1 MGRTT
6 WLNLDAEP
14 ADLPQATTFRD
25 KGSLLMNMPVMSSTR
40 APGTARRPRL
50 IATMAAMLGIIPG
63 MAGACSTCGCSLN
76 SDWASQG
83 YATTSG
89 LHLSLRQDYFN
100 QSQLR
105 NGTDSVSPGS
115 FSYPTD
121 KEVQRETINRNTLL
135 GADYNFS
142 RYWGLSLQ
150 LPYMDRYHQTIAEG
164 DTAIST
170 SDTRSI
176 GDLRVV
182 ARYQGLSPDAGFGL
196 QFGIKLPTG
205 SFKQSFVAGP
215 QAGELLDRGLQ
226 LGTGTTDAL
235 LGVYKFGNLGESL
248 SYFAQAMAQVAL
260 DARDQ
265 FRPGNSVNV
274 NLGLRYMG
282 MARVT
287 PQLQLNL
294 HSERR
299 ESGALA
305 DRENSGATLGYLS
318 PGVSVKLTRRLDAF
332 AFVQF
337 PVWERVNGLQL
348 EPRRLWS
355 LGVQYRL

>member
-1 MGRTT
+1 MNTSIGSPIRAFAASR
-6 WLNLDAEP
+6 NGIV
-14 ADLPQATTFRD
+14 ATVIA
-25 KGSLLMNMPVMSSTR
+25 LL
-40 APGTARRPRL
+40 GL
-50 IATMAAMLGIIPG
+50 IPG
-63 MAGACSTCGCSLN
+63 IAGACSTCGCSLN

-89 LHLSLRQDYFN
+89 FHLSVRQDYFN

-105 NGTDSVSPGS
+105 SGTDTVGRGS
-115 FSYPTD
+115 FTYPTEE
-121 KEVQRETINRNTLL
+121 EVQRTTINRNTIL

-164 DTAIST
+164 DTALST
-170 SDTRSI
+170 SDTRGI

-182 ARYQGLSPDAGFGL
+182 ARYQGLSPDASFGL
-196 QFGIKLPTG
+196 QFGLKFPTG
-205 SFKQSFVAGP
+205 SFKQSFIAGP
-215 QAGELLDRGLQ
+215 QTGELLDRGLQ

-235 LGVYKFGNLGESL
+235 LGAYKFGYISESV

-265 FRPGNSVNV
+265 FRPGNSINV
-274 NLGLRYMG
+274 NLGLRYLG
-282 MARVT
+282 MTRVT
-287 PQLQLNL
+287 PQIQLNL
-294 HSERR
+294 HSEQR

-305 DRENSGATLGYLS
+305 DRANSGATLAYLS
-318 PGVSVKLTRRLDAF
+318 PGIGVKLTRRLDAF
-332 AFVQF
+332 AFVQI
-337 PVWERVNGLQL
+337 PVWQRVNGLQL

-355 LGVQYRL
+355 LGLLYRL